1 VLGDFWSNREAYA
14 SNLAGTLYA
23 ASLGYLV
30 GNMVAVVAAVVFV
43 RLSILERLARG
54 LNLIVFAVPAIA
66 LGPLL
71 AIAFQGVTPQIIL
84 AAFSVYFVTMSVTMV
99 GLREVDPDALAL
111 VHLYG
116 AGGWSAFRWIRL
128 RSALPHIMSGLRAS
142 VTSAL
147 LGAMLAEFGSGAAGL
162 GSYLLASMSLGQPER
177 VWGIAI
183 VTTTT
188 SVVMFNL
195 MSWIAARV
203 TWQPISTLGATG
215 APRTDDRKS
224 SRATRLVVGAM
235 AMLLP
240 FVFWQSLPTLLNLS
254 PAVIQTPSEI
264 WTYLTSGP
272 DAGMAWAS
280 IWFAAKQTL
289 PLAIAGMALGGL
301 AALTLAL
308 ARKFVPSL
316 GRVVA
321 VPVLLLQ
328 STPLVALTPLII
340 LALGR
345 GAAATL
351 AIATSVCFYPAFL
364 TLAQALEAT
373 PEAALDVLR
382 LYRASP
388 LQILRFVILQYLTPY
403 LFTAARLVA
412 PTALLG
418 VMTAEWLA
426 TGYGF
431 GGLMNEARGNLDYG
445 MIWTVAS
452 ITVCI
457 SLGLYELI
465 LAIERAVRRRRE
477 S

>member
-1 VLGDFWSNREAYA
+1 
-14 SNLAGTLYA
+14 
-23 ASLGYLV
+23 
-30 GNMVAVVAAVVFV
+30 
-43 RLSILERLARG
+43 
-54 LNLIVFAVPAIA
+54 
-66 LGPLL
+66 
-71 AIAFQGVTPQIIL
+71 
-84 AAFSVYFVTMSVTMV
+84 
-99 GLREVDPDALAL
+99 
-111 VHLYG
+111 
-116 AGGWSAFRWIRL
+116 
-128 RSALPHIMSGLRAS
+128 
-142 VTSAL
+142 
-147 LGAMLAEFGSGAAGL
+147 MLAEFGSGAAGL

-215 APRTDDRKS
+215 VPRTDDRQS
-224 SRATRLVVGAM
+224 SRATRFIVRAM

-272 DAGMAWAS
+272 DAVMAWAS

-316 GRVVA
+316 GRAVA

-351 AIATSVCFYPAFL
+351 AISTSVCFYPAFL

-388 LQILRFVILQYLTPY
+388 FQILRLVILQYLTPY
-403 LFTAARLVA
+403 LFTAARWVA

-465 LAIERAVRRRRE
+465 LAIERTVRRRRE